1 MVTGWYGTRPGGAAK
16 MGSPIRDPSRDRRGN
31 YKAADESQVFWP
43 TCVTI
48 VAIITRVFDVLV
60 WTENLGSDIV
70 LVMASSTRS
79 CQSIRD
85 YLSLADHDAPRGAKG
100 RRMLMRSLSNY
111 LWWKARLEQQW
122 EESRRQQA
130 PKAGGGGSKSAFER
144 SSSISAALKRKD
156 KVLAD
161 KAKNRRRTRG
171 GAPAATSSHADIHAA
186 DEPPDEVD
194 QILAL

>member
-1 MVTGWYGTRPGGAAK
+1 MRN
-16 MGSPIRDPSRDRRGN
+16 DRG
-31 YKAADESQVFWP
+31 YHYAY
-43 TCVTI
+43 
-48 VAIITRVFDVLV
+48 FDVLI

-111 LWWKARLEQQW
+111 LWWKARLEQQR

-130 PKAGGGGSKSAFER
+130 PKAGGSSKSTFER

-156 KVLAD
+156 KVLSD
-161 KAKNRRRTRG
+161 KAKNRRRMRG
-171 GAPAATSSHADIHAA
+171 GAPAATSSHADIQAA
-186 DEPPDEVD
+186 DELPNEVE
-194 QILAL
+194 QIPAL